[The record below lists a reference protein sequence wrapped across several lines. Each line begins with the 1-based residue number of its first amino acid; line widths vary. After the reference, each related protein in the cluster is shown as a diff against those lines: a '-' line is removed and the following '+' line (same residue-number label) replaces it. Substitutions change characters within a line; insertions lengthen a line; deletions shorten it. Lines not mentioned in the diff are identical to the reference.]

1 MAEKTQVSPAK
12 VQVNPTLVQ
21 IEKIMQEFKGQPD
34 FKITMNTRL
43 DGLGLDSLDTVSLM
57 MEIEDKLGVT
67 IELSKET
74 TVTIGDIVKII
85 EAQKA
90 AKK

>member
-1 MAEKTQVSPAK
+1 MEKA
-12 VQVNPTLVQ
+12 NPILAQ
-21 IEKIMQEFKGQPD
+21 IEKIIQEFKGQSD
-34 FKITMNTRL
+34 FKITNDTRL

-57 MEIEDKLGVT
+57 MEIEDKLAVT
-67 IELSKET
+67 IEMNKET
-74 TVTIGDIVKII
+74 TVTMGDVIKLI